1 MIEEIQPS
9 QFYVDEDKIEA
20 VKTFI
25 TSPKDIIIPVMK
37 ENGKYISLDGHT
49 RLAAAIELGYD
60 EVIAFCTEAGDYIFD
75 FVNEAKK
82 RGIHTPYDLKKVPH
96 EEYEVVWNQFGDEFF
111 TEKNE
116 FEK

>member
-1 MIEEIQPS
+1 MEPFRIRIEEIQPS

-75 FVNEAKK
+75 FVNRKDPMRFALSLSLLP
-82 RGIHTPYDLKKVPH
+82 INFNTLDLLH
-96 EEYEVVWNQFGDEFF
+96 SLQLR
-111 TEKNE
+111 
-116 FEK
+116 